1 MSTWMNDAAV
11 PNHNGNGFPH
21 MNDPNAAGAMMDP
34 SAFMG
39 NPAHFNPAQFANP
52 QQAQQAQ
59 QQQVQHHQ
67 QQMAAMQ
74 NGQLRNAS
82 PSSFQNPAY
91 QTNSVIPS
99 KRPRPR
105 EDSLAGSPRQNPGML
120 PTSRS
125 ETPQTFPGYQ
135 PGGIAQQAQGQP
147 SPYPHLQANGSA
159 NATPS
164 PIMANQLRPGSVPQR
179 VATASPHPFSPGAQ
193 QQYAQQASPNPS
205 EHGTPQ
211 PNHYMQNMP
220 NMQQQ
225 GYNPNFNPSPS
236 PARPPSN
243 PNTMGGSG
251 MMPQQMGQMAQH
263 MGQMPNQMLPPNM
276 QPRNPMEQ
284 QQMAAYQARLQKQLQ
299 QGNMQGMQNMQ
310 NMQGMQNMNVQNM
323 QMAAQMQVQG
333 LAQGRGMMPKQPMPM
348 PNGQMPP
355 GAMRP
360 QQPQQRAM
368 PRTDPEQFMKSLT
381 QFMTAKGLQLDPNP
395 IIGNRPVNLLT
406 LFQAVQVKGGYKPT
420 TAGNQWPHVSN
431 NTGFHPGQ
439 IPQAPQML
447 KEIYERNLL
456 RFEEAWVAQTNRQR
470 MMQQQQQQQQQQGMP
485 NQPMPL
491 QPQQTPTKQMSPQG
505 QMPQQ
510 QVMPPQQQ
518 PNAPSPRVQTPV
530 KQGSF
535 SGQPPSVNGFQTPQ
549 APGSHTP
556 ASVQQGHMRNSL
568 SRSVEPTPGHA
579 NHPNAFPTASPAA
592 AKAGGMPMPM
602 PAPPGIEQNPMAA
615 SIKPR
620 MLRLAQESDEYTP
633 SARPLETYGGIN
645 IRAFDLKGLELQ
657 GLKPDIPPPYELG
670 YVDLHALT
678 RSLESGIHGEVRLAL
693 DTLATVTA
701 TQHQAL
707 HIHLKYCEE
716 LIEALLECAEE
727 QLDVLVENTEET
739 SADIQL
745 TPYEDVARACW
756 TEKMG
761 VKELPKFGS
770 PEYELDRAVDRFCC
784 VITILRN
791 LSFPEASNEN
801 HLVLGDELVIKFLCV
816 VIRYLGTR
824 NMLFRT
830 QTNTLEFMKDAIIL
844 LSNIAGAVEIPGRE
858 QALCLLHFLLA
869 FAPAP
874 GPTIV
879 DDKLFFPP
887 YQPGVHTYTFHAVD
901 ALARFLA
908 RDEPNR
914 TQYKMLFAMDANN
927 TPQYDLLTRSFALAT
942 TVVPIQTPESVVAH
956 IEAPEKFFRLIE
968 DRKPWLMQGLLAA
981 DIIASLAPGYE
992 TGVAKSWLSS
1002 GNGFAQSLYHFV
1014 QVLGAQFEQP
1024 WQTRSG
1030 QGDPAGRDTGLVYIA
1045 TSGISALRRLAEKA
1059 RDPNDPKSSLPA
1071 DSLPSEE
1078 SLFKMMLMRSPEWT
1092 KDGVIK
1098 NLTAYGAVDA

>member
-1 MSTWMNDAAV
+1 MSTWMNEAAV

-59 QQQVQHHQ
+59 QQQQQ
-67 QQMAAMQ
+67 AQQMAAMQ
-74 NGQLRNAS
+74 NGQMRNAS
-82 PSSFQNPAY
+82 PSSFQNPVY

-99 KRPRPR
+99 KRSRPR

-135 PGGIAQQAQGQP
+135 GGGMPQPPQGQP

-193 QQYAQQASPNPS
+193 QFAPQASPNPS

-211 PNHYMQNMP
+211 PNPYMQNVP
-220 NMQQQ
+220 NMPP
-225 GYNPNFNPSPS
+225 GFNPNFTPTQQS
-236 PARPPSN
+236 PARPSPN
-243 PNTMGGSG
+243 PNAMAAG
-251 MMPQQMGQMAQH
+251 MMPQQMGQVAQH

-276 QPRNPMEQ
+276 QPRNSMDPQ
-284 QQMAAYQARLQKQLQ
+284 HMAAYQARLQQKLQ
-299 QGNMQGMQNMQ
+299 QGTIQGMQNMQ
-310 NMQGMQNMNVQNM
+310 NMQQNMQNM
-323 QMAAQMQVQG
+323 QMAAHMQAQNM
-333 LAQGRGMMPKQPMPM
+333 AQGRGMMPKQPMPM

-360 QQPQQRAM
+360 QQQPQQQQQRPM
-368 PRTDPEQFMKSLT
+368 PRTDPEQFMKSLAT
-381 QFMTAKGLQLDPNP
+381 FMNAKGLQLDANP
-395 IIGNRPVNLLT
+395 ILANRTVNLLT
-406 LFQAVQVKGGYKPT
+406 LFQAVQSKGGYKPT
-420 TAGNQWPHVSN
+420 TANNLWPHVSN
-431 NTGFHPGQ
+431 SIGFHPQQ
-439 IPQAPQML
+439 IPPAPQAL

-456 RFEEAWVAQTNRQR
+456 RFEEAWAAQNRQR
-470 MMQQQQQQQQQQGMP
+470 MMQHQQQGMP
-485 NQPMPL
+485 NQPMPGP
-491 QPQQTPTKQMSPQG
+491 QPQGTPTKQMSPQG
-505 QMPQQ
+505 QMPPQQ
-510 QVMPPQQQ
+510 IMPQSQPSMPPQ
-518 PNAPSPRVQTPV
+518 AQTPV
-530 KQGSF
+530 KRGSV
-535 SGQPPSVNGFQTPQ
+535 GGPSPAVNGFQTPQ
-549 APGSHTP
+549 PPGQHTP
-556 ASVQQGHMRNSL
+556 ANAPPGHMRNSL
-568 SRSVEPTPGHA
+568 SRSVEPTPGH
-579 NHPNAFPTASPAA
+579 PNAFPAASPASI
-592 AKAGGMPMPM
+592 KAGGMPMP
-602 PAPPGIEQNPMAA
+602 APPGMDQNPMAA

-633 SARPLETYGGIN
+633 SARPLEAFGGVN
-645 IRAFDLKGLELQ
+645 VRAFDLKGLELQ
-657 GLKPDIPPPYELG
+657 SLKPDIPPPYELG

-701 TQHQAL
+701 TQHQIL
-707 HIHLKYCEE
+707 HIQLKFCEE

-727 QLDVLVENTEET
+727 QLDVLVENTEEA

-761 VKELPKFGS
+761 VKEIPKFGS
-770 PEYELDRAVDRFCC
+770 PEYELDRAADRFSCI
-784 VITILRN
+784 ITILRN
-791 LSFPEASNEN
+791 LSFPEAAHDN
-801 HLVLGDELVIKFLCV
+801 HMVLGDELVIKFLCA

-824 NMLFRT
+824 SMLLRT
-830 QTNTLEFMKDAIIL
+830 HANTLEFMKDAIIL
-844 LSNIAGAVEIPGRE
+844 LSNISGAVEIPGRE

-874 GPTIV
+874 GPTVV
-879 DDKLFFPP
+879 DGKLYFPP
-887 YQPGVHTYTFHAVD
+887 YQPGVHTYTFHAID
-901 ALARFLA
+901 ALARLLA

-914 TQYKMLFAMDANN
+914 THYKMIFALEASSS
-927 TPQYDLLTRSFALAT
+927 TPFDLLTRAFALSTA
-942 TVVPIQTPESVVAH
+942 VIPIQSPESTVAH
-956 IEAPEKFFRLIE
+956 MENPEKFFRLIE

-981 DIIASLAPGYE
+981 DILASLAPGHE
-992 TGVAKSWLSS
+992 TGVARSWLSS

-1024 WQTRSG
+1024 WQTRLG
-1030 QGDPAGRDTGLVYIA
+1030 QDPAGRDTSLVYIA
-1045 TSGISALRRLAEKA
+1045 TCGISTLRRLAEKA
-1059 RDPNDPKSSLPA
+1059 RDPNDPKSTLPA
-1071 DSLPSEE
+1071 DALPSEE

-1092 KDGVIK
+1092 KDGVIR
-1098 NLTAYGAVDA
+1098 NLTAYAALDS

>member
-1 MSTWMNDAAV
+1 MSTWMNEAAV

-39 NPAHFNPAQFANP
+39 NQAHFNPAQFANP

-59 QQQVQHHQ
+59 QHQAQQQQ

-74 NGQLRNAS
+74 NGQMRNAS

-91 QTNSVIPS
+91 QTNQVIPS

-105 EDSLAGSPRQNPGML
+105 EDSLAGSPRQNPAML

-135 PGGIAQQAQGQP
+135 GAMSQQGQSQP
-147 SPYPHLQANGSA
+147 SPYPHLQNGSA

-193 QQYAQQASPNPS
+193 QFAPQASPNPS

-211 PNHYMQNMP
+211 PNHYMQNP
-220 NMQQQ
+220 NMPP
-225 GYNPNFNPSPS
+225 GFNPNFTPTQQS
-236 PARPPSN
+236 PARPSPN
-243 PNTMGGSG
+243 PNAMAGG
-251 MMPQQMGQMAQH
+251 MMPQQMGQMPQH
-263 MGQMPNQMLPPNM
+263 MSQMPNQMLPPNM
-276 QPRNPMEQ
+276 QPRNAMEQ

-299 QGNMQGMQNMQ
+299 QGNIQGMQNMQ
-310 NMQGMQNMNVQNM
+310 NMQNIQNMQNM
-323 QMAAQMQVQG
+323 QMAAQMQAQSM
-333 LAQGRGMMPKQPMPM
+333 AQGRGMMPKQPMPM

-360 QQPQQRAM
+360 QQQPLQQQRPM
-368 PRTDPEQFMKSLT
+368 PRTDPDQFMKSLT
-381 QFMTAKGLQLDPNP
+381 TFMTAKGLQFDPNP
-395 IIGNRPVNLLT
+395 AIGNRPVSLLT
-406 LFQAVQVKGGYKPT
+406 LFQAVQAKGGYKPT
-420 TAGNQWPHVSN
+420 TAGNQWPNVSN
-431 NTGFHPGQ
+431 QIGFHPGQ
-439 IPQAPQML
+439 IPQAPHMM

-456 RFEEAWVAQTNRQR
+456 RFEEAWHAQTNRQR
-470 MMQQQQQQQQQQGMP
+470 MMQQQQQGMH
-485 NQPMPL
+485 NQPMPGQ
-491 QPQQTPTKQMSPQG
+491 QPQGTPTKQMSPQG

-510 QVMPPQQQ
+510 QMMPQGQPNMPPQ
-518 PNAPSPRVQTPV
+518 AQTPV

-535 SGQPPSVNGFQTPQ
+535 SGQPPAVNGFQTPQ
-549 APGSHTP
+549 PPGQQTP
-556 ASVQQGHMRNSL
+556 ANVPPGHARNSL
-568 SRSVEPTPGHA
+568 SRSVEPTPGH
-579 NHPNAFPTASPAA
+579 PNFPAASPASV
-592 AKAGGMPMPM
+592 KGGGMPM
-602 PAPPGIEQNPMAA
+602 PAPPVMDQNPMAA

-633 SARPLETYGGIN
+633 SARPLEAYGGIN
-645 IRAFDLKGLELQ
+645 VRAFDLKGLELQ
-657 GLKPDIPPPYELG
+657 ALKPDIPPPYELG

-678 RSLESGIHGEVRLAL
+678 RSLESGIHCEVRLAL

-727 QLDVLVENTEET
+727 QLDFLVENTEE
-739 SADIQL
+739 SSSDIQL
-745 TPYEDVARACW
+745 TPYEDIARACW

-770 PEYELDRAVDRFCC
+770 PEYELDRAVDRFSC

-791 LSFPEASNEN
+791 LSFPEAANEN
-801 HLVLGDELVIKFLCV
+801 HMVLGDELVIKFLCAT
-816 VIRYLGTR
+816 IRYLGTR
-824 NMLFRT
+824 SMLFRT
-830 QTNTLEFMKDAIIL
+830 NANTIEFMKDAIIL

-874 GPTIV
+874 GPTV
-879 DDKLFFPP
+879 VEDKMYFPP

-914 TQYKMLFAMDANN
+914 THYKTIFAMDASSN
-927 TPQYDLLTRSFALAT
+927 PPFDLLTRAFALST
-942 TVVPIQTPESVVAH
+942 TVIPIQTPESAVAH
-956 IEAPEKFFRLIE
+956 VEAPEKFFRLIE
-968 DRKPWLMQGLLAA
+968 DRKPWLMQGLLAT
-981 DIIASLAPGYE
+981 DIIASLAPGHE
-992 TGVAKSWLSS
+992 TGIAKAWLTS

-1024 WQTRSG
+1024 WQTRNG
-1030 QGDPAGRDTGLVYIA
+1030 QGDPAGRDNGLVYIA
-1045 TSGISALRRLAEKA
+1045 TCGISTLRRLAEKA

-1071 DSLPSEE
+1071 DALPSEE
-1078 SLFKMMLMRSPEWT
+1078 SVFKMMLMRSPEWT

-1098 NLTAYGAVDA
+1098 NLSAYAALD